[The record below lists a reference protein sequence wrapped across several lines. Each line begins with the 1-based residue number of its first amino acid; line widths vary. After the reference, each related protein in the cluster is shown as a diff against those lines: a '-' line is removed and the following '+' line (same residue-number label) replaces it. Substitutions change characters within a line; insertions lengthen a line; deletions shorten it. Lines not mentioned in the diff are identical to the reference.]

1 MPSLQCNEFITN
13 GNIFKLCDIG
23 GKIMQIFSTTTP
35 ELINLK
41 NSLIILLTAVGAAL
55 IAVLTKK
62 VYETIKKTWAS
73 KAIEE
78 NVFHENIASII
89 NNQSSTN
96 IPAYDLEQV
105 IDWNNNKI

>member
-1 MPSLQCNEFITN
+1 MCLAR
-13 GNIFKLCDIG
+13 
-23 GKIMQIFSTTTP
+23 
-35 ELINLK
+35 ELINL
-41 NSLIILLTAVGAAL
+41 LLAVGAAL

-62 VYETIKKTWAS
+62 MYETIKITWAS

-78 NVFHENIASII
+78 NVFHENIASLI

-96 IPAYDLEQV
+96 ISAYNLEQV